1 MSTPSAA
8 HTSATQ
14 TSAAQTSA
22 TQTSAAQTPAAVS
35 PSGLASQNGSTRIAE
50 AVVSKIAGLAA
61 REVHGVY
68 DLGGGAARTFG
79 AIRERIPGASTNVSQ
94 GVSVEVGETQAA
106 IDLNIVVEYGVAIA
120 ELAKAVRR
128 NVVSALERMTGLQVV
143 EVNISVDDVHLPSED
158 NGKSERE
165 APAPSATPRV
175 S

>member
-8 HTSATQ
+8 Q
-14 TSAAQTSA
+14 TPSAQTP
-22 TQTSAAQTPAAVS
+22 AAQTPAAQTPSAPVS
-35 PSGLASQNGSTRIAE
+35 ASSSGLASEHGSTRIAE

-68 DLGGGAARTFG
+68 ALGGGAARTFG

-94 GVSVEVGETQAA
+94 GVSVEVGEKQAA

-120 ELAKAVRR
+120 DLSKAVRR
-128 NVVSALERMTGLQVV
+128 NVISGLERMTGLQIV

-158 NGKSERE
+158 NDRTEPE
-165 APAPSATPRV
+165 APKPVSPPRV

>member
-22 TQTSAAQTPAAVS
+22 TQTPAAAVS